1 MSDTDEITEL
11 LTTFFSAF
19 VSGDDI
25 SSEMTALRAAL
36 LPNAVIVKTCGSTVS
51 YTVDEFIAPR
61 EAILTDGTLTDF
73 REWPSSGRLDI
84 FGDIAQWF
92 GSYRKSGAQGGA
104 AFTGAGMKSVQFV
117 RTSDGWRIS
126 AAIWDDERPTVSLNE
141 YTEKT
146 WPA

>member
-1 MSDTDEITEL
+1 MTDVEEITAL
-11 LTTFFSAF
+11 LSTFFDAF

-25 SSEMTALRAAL
+25 SAQMDALRAVM
-36 LPNAVIVKTCGSTVS
+36 LPNALVVKTCGSPATYSVE
-51 YTVDEFIAPR
+51 EFIAPR

-73 REWPSSGRLDI
+73 REWPAAGRLDI

-92 GSYRKSGAQGGA
+92 GSYRKTGVQEGTG
-104 AFTGAGMKSVQFV
+104 FTGAGMKSVQFV
-117 RTSDGWRIS
+117 RTDEGWRI
-126 AAIWDDERPTVSLNE
+126 AAAVWDDERAAVSLNH